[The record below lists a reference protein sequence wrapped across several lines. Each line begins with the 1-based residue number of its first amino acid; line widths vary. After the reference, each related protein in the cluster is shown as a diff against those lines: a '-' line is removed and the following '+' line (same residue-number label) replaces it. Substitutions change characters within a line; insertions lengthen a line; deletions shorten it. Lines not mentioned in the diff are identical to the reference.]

1 LFREDLERALLVA
14 RLERAPLAV
23 LFIDLDGFKSVND
36 TLGHSVGDA
45 LLKTIGRQLKDEF
58 AASAQIARL
67 GGDEFAVLQT
77 SGEQPRAAL
86 ALADQ
91 IVKLLSAARQVD
103 DHLIQISASVG
114 VAVSERGVENPDYLL
129 KSADLAMYHAKSGGR
144 NAFRLFDPEMDATA
158 QARRQ
163 LETDLRNAIRRGEFE
178 AYYQPL
184 VEVKTRRI
192 SCFETLVRW
201 RHPTRGL
208 VSPVEF
214 IPVVEDTGLIVQL
227 GEWIMREAC
236 VAAMNWPPD
245 VRVAVNVSP
254 IEFQRGDV
262 VRVVQ
267 DALTTSGLAPQR
279 LEVEITESVLLE
291 KTAKNITILT
301 KLRELGVRV
310 SLDDFGTGF
319 SSLSYLRTYPF
330 DKIKVDRSFVS
341 DLSKDDRSRMIIS
354 AITGLGARFG
364 MSTTAEGVETEE
376 QFEWLRNEG
385 CDEVQGW
392 LFSRPVPA
400 AEVPLLLAK
409 IGTGP

>member
-1 LFREDLERALLVA
+1 
-14 RLERAPLAV
+14 
-23 LFIDLDGFKSVND
+23 
-36 TLGHSVGDA
+36 
-45 LLKTIGRQLKDEF
+45 
-58 AASAQIARL
+58 
-67 GGDEFAVLQT
+67 
-77 SGEQPRAAL
+77 
-86 ALADQ
+86 
-91 IVKLLSAARQVD
+91 VKLLSAPIQLD
-103 DHLIQISASVG
+103 NNHLIQISASVG
-114 VAVSERGVENPDYLL
+114 VSVSERGVENPDFLL
-129 KSADLAMYHAKSGGR
+129 KSADLAMYRAKAEGR
-144 NAFRLFDPEMDATA
+144 SAFRLFDPEMDAAA
-158 QARRQ
+158 QARHQ
-163 LETDLRNAIRRGEFE
+163 LETDLRSAIVRGELE
-178 AYYQPL
+178 AFYQPL

-214 IPVVEDTGLIVQL
+214 IPVAEDTGLIVQIGAQIL
-227 GEWIMREAC
+227 RDAC
-236 VAAMNWPPD
+236 KAATTWPPH

-262 VRVVQ
+262 VAAVQ
-267 DALTTSGLAPQR
+267 EALSTSGLEPQR

-291 KTAKNITILT
+291 KTTKNVTTLSR
-301 KLRELGVRV
+301 LRELGVRI

-319 SSLSYLRTYPF
+319 SSLSYLRSYPF

-341 DLSKDDRSRMIIS
+341 DLSKDDRSRMIVS

-392 LFSRPVPA
+392 LFSKAVPA
-400 AEVPLLLAK
+400 TEVPALLAK
-409 IGTGP
+409 LGAKGDD